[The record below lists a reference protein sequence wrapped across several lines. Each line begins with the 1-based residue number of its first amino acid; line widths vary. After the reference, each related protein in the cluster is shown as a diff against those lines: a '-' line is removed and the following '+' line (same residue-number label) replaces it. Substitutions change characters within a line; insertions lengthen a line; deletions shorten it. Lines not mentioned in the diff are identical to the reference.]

1 MRLTLRTLL
10 GWIDGVL
17 PPEDHA
23 FIGERV
29 GGSRVATRLADR
41 IRGVVVRPG
50 IGVPN
55 CGGQWIA
62 DDPNFVAE
70 YLDNTL
76 AAAHLEAF
84 ERVCIESEMHLA
96 EVAAC
101 HGMLADLSKDRQA
114 EKTLKAQ
121 DHPGLRDRTQRLLV
135 WARVQKAGDG
145 VAASAT
151 KARATAA
158 RESRETA
165 RALVQ
170 AIATDAAPAGEPA
183 TASLASA
190 AAAAAAAAPAAVAAA
205 TGWRPGAVGE
215 LIAQGLRGVEAAA
228 AAVPMPA
235 PAETET
241 TVDGAE
247 PHGRGSF
254 LTWVTAGFAFTL
266 ALALVGALASSMN
279 TSRAFEPEA
288 GCFRCT
294 DP

>member
-10 GWIDGVL
+10 AWLDGVL
-17 PPEDHA
+17 TPDEQRQL
-23 FIGERV
+23 GERV
-29 GGSRVATRLADR
+29 AGSTVATHMAER
-41 IRGVVVRPG
+41 IRAA
-50 IGVPN
+50 IGRTVIGAPRVDAK
-55 CGGQWIA
+55 GIA
-62 DDPNFVAE
+62 DDPNSVAE
-70 YLDNTL
+70 YLDNSL
-76 AAAHLEAF
+76 PSERLEPF
-84 ERVCIESEMHLA
+84 ERICIESELHLA

-114 EKTLKAQ
+114 EKMLKAQ
-121 DHPGLRDRTQRLLV
+121 DHPGLRDRTHRLLV

-151 KARATAA
+151 KARATAS

-190 AAAAAAAAPAAVAAA
+190 AAAAAAAAPAAVVAA

-215 LIAQGLRGVEAAA
+215 LIAQGLRGVEAVA

-247 PHGRGSF
+247 THGRGSF

>member
-10 GWIDGVL
+10 GWLDGVL

-41 IRGVVVRPG
+41 IRGAVVRPG
-50 IGVPN
+50 IGVPS
-55 CGGQWIA
+55 CGGQWLA

-76 AAAHLEAF
+76 SAAHVEAF
-84 ERVCIESEMHLA
+84 ERVCLDSEIHLA

-101 HGMLADLSKDRQA
+101 HGLLAELARDRQTERTLKYQEHAGLKDRA
-114 EKTLKAQ
+114 
-121 DHPGLRDRTQRLLV
+121 QRLLV

-145 VAASAT
+145 VAAAET
-151 KARATAA
+151 RARESAA
-158 RESRETA
+158 RESQETA
-165 RALVQ
+165 RALVR
-170 AIATDAAPAGEPA
+170 AIANESSPVSESASPSVAAV
-183 TASLASA
+183 
-190 AAAAAAAAPAAVAAA
+190 AAAAAAAAPAAVAAV

-215 LIAQGLRGVEAAA
+215 LIAQGLRGVEAVA

-235 PAETET
+235 PADTESPA
-241 TVDGAE
+241 DGAE
-247 PHGRGSF
+247 SGGRGSF
-254 LTWVTAGFAFTL
+254 LTWVTAGFALTLVL
-266 ALALVGALASSMN
+266 ALGGALASSMN

-294 DP
+294 EP